1 MNEKSKYVITGAFGY
16 TGKYIT
22 KQLLERDPDA
32 KIKVLTGHPERP
44 NPFGRPFEI
53 VPFHFDQPEKLVE
66 DLQGVKTVF
75 NTYWV
80 RFDYGTTTFR
90 QAVSN
95 VQNLIRAA
103 AKAGVE
109 RFVHISVTNPHIDRP
124 LPYFNGKSIMEKT
137 LIESGL
143 SYAIIRPTL
152 IFGRE
157 DVLVHNIAWLLRK
170 FPLYVVFGDGQYRVQ
185 PVFVEDVAKL
195 ALEAS
200 GKQENIIVDATGP
213 ETYTFTDLV
222 RLLRKRVGSNSKIVH
237 AGQRTAM
244 ALSKVLNLALRDII
258 ITKEEILGLMAD
270 TLVTYGPPTCETSFN
285 QWTKENAEILGARYM
300 NELNRHYRSE
310 TAKEQLIPEYSF
322 RSEAPITN

>member
-1 MNEKSKYVITGAFGY
+1 MKDKYVITGAFGY

-22 KQLLERDPDA
+22 KLLLERDPEA
-32 KIKVLTGHPERP
+32 QIKVLTGHPERP
-44 NPFGRPFEI
+44 NPFNRPFEI
-53 VPFHFDQPEKLVE
+53 TPFHFEDPEKLVD
-66 DLQGVKTVF
+66 DLRGVKTVF

-80 RFDYGTTTFR
+80 RFDHGTTTFR

-109 RFVHISVTNPHIDRP
+109 RFVHISVTNPHIDQP

-152 IFGRE
+152 IFGKE

-170 FPLYVVFGDGQYRVQ
+170 FPLYVVFGNGQYRVQ

-195 ALEAS
+195 ALDAADTTD
-200 GKQENIIVDATGP
+200 NIIVDATGP

-222 RLLRKRVGSNSKIVH
+222 RLLRKRVGSNSRIVH
-237 AGQRTAM
+237 ASPKTSL
-244 ALSKVLNLALRDII
+244 ALSKIFNLALRDII
-258 ITKEEILGLMAD
+258 ITKEEIGGLMAD

-285 QWTKENAEILGARYM
+285 KWSKENAHILGARYM
-300 NELNRHYRSE
+300 NELNRHYRKE
-310 TAKEQLIPEYSF
+310 TAKEQLIPEYGFSAE
-322 RSEAPITN
+322 R